1 MTVAL
6 ELRGRRLINARG
18 NSTKAGGSV
27 LAPEVVAAMTEA
39 AQFYVRIEDMQAAA
53 GDVIRRMTGAEA
65 GYVTSGAS
73 AGLTLAAAAALAGLD
88 PAKMNRLPNTT
99 GMANEIICIRQ
110 QRNDY
115 DHALRLAGAQIVEIG
130 FVDWT
135 FPYELEAAITDR
147 TCAVYYLGHQ
157 PVMSLPLKEV
167 IRIAHAHDLPVIV
180 DASVVLPPAENL
192 RAIVAMGA
200 DLVAFSGGKHIQGP
214 QASGILAG
222 RRDLILSAA
231 LQHQDMDVYPETWPL
246 RGLIADGTIVGPPH
260 HGIGRG
266 FKVGKEEIAGLIAA
280 LEAYGSRDFAAEA
293 ARWTRDLATIVEGV
307 DGVPGISAR
316 RVDPARDAMPQY
328 PIVQLTVDAA
338 AAGLSAND
346 LVNRLQDGD
355 PIICTV
361 EGQARRGIVG
371 LLPIALMPGDA
382 EEIVVA
388 VRAIVGAPVAA
399 T

>member
-6 ELRGRRLINARG
+6 ELRGRRVINARG
-18 NSTKAGGSV
+18 HSTKVGGSV
-27 LAPEVVAAMTEA
+27 LAPEVVAAMAEA
-39 AQFYVRIEDMQAAA
+39 ARFYVRIEDMQAAA
-53 GDVIRRMTGAEA
+53 GEVIRRMTGAEA

-73 AGLTLAAAAALAGLD
+73 AGLTLAAAAAIARLD
-88 PAKMNRLPNTT
+88 PEKMNRLPDTS
-99 GMANEIICIRQ
+99 GMANEILCIRQ

-115 DHALRLAGAQIVEIG
+115 DHALRLAGATIVEVG

-135 FPYELEAAITDR
+135 FPYELEGAITDR
-147 TCAVYYLGHQ
+147 TCAIYYLGHQ
-157 PVMSLPLKEV
+157 PVTSLPLQEV

-180 DASVVLPPAENL
+180 DASVVLPPATNL
-192 RAIVAMGA
+192 RAIVEMGA

-246 RGLIADGTIVGPPH
+246 RGLIADGTVVGPPH

-280 LEAYGSRDFAAEA
+280 LEAYERRDFAAEA
-293 ARWTRDLATIVEGV
+293 ARWTADLATIAEGV
-307 DGVPGISAR
+307 AGLPGIAAR
-316 RVDPARDAMPQY
+316 RVDPAHDELPQY
-328 PIVQLTVDAA
+328 PILQLTVDAA
-338 AAGLSAND
+338 AAGLGAND
-346 LVNRLQDGD
+346 LVNRLQDAD
-355 PIICTV
+355 PMICTV

-371 LLPIALMPGDA
+371 FLPIALLPGDA
-382 EEIVVA
+382 AEIVAA
-388 VRAIVGAPVAA
+388 VRAVVGSPVAA
-399 T
+399 R